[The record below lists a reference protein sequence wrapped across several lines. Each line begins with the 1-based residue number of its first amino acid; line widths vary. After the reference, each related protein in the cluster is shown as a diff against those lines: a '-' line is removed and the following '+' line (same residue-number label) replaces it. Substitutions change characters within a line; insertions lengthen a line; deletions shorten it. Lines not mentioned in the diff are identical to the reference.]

1 MLIIETFTGRGVG
14 AMQLI
19 REKISFPAAATH
31 VSRSRLLE
39 ILEQNMNCCTS
50 TIINGRA
57 GSGKTI
63 LAADFAKACGRAVA
77 WYKVDAPDVDLQV
90 FFDYLIASIRQ
101 RRPDFGRQTL
111 RPLLGTTDVDRIYWL
126 AEAFVYELLEGKHK
140 PLLIVIEDLHLV
152 CDAPWVVAFFR
163 RLLPLLPADIH
174 MLITS
179 RTLPPAPLWRM
190 RSKQRLYVID
200 EEALAFN
207 RAEAAELFEKY
218 GLSREQATI
227 ALDHTH
233 GRAAALDAC
242 AQSLSQAE
250 KKFASN
256 PIQPKARAAKHSS
269 EAN

>member
-1 MLIIETFTGRGVG
+1 
-14 AMQLI
+14 MQLI

-31 VSRSRLLE
+31 VSRPRLLGL
-39 ILEQNMNCCTS
+39 LEQNMNTCTS

-63 LAADFAKACGRAVA
+63 LAADFAEACGRAVA

-101 RRPDFGRQTL
+101 RRPDFGKQTL
-111 RPLLGTTDVDRIYWL
+111 RPLLRSADADRISLL
-126 AEAFVYELLEGKHK
+126 AEAFVYELLEGKHE

-152 CDAPWVVAFFR
+152 CDAPWVVVFFR
-163 RLLPLLPADIH
+163 RLLPLLPADVH

-207 RAEAAELFEKY
+207 RAEAAELFENY
-218 GLSREQATI
+218 GLSREQAYI
-227 ALDHTH
+227 AVDHTH

-242 AQSLSQAE
+242 AESLSQAE
-250 KKFASN
+250 QNLLGS
-256 PIQPKARAAKHSS
+256 PEQPKARTAKRP
-269 EAN
+269 ERMDLNN